1 MTEKAYYR
9 TRVRPKGQITIPNE
23 VRSHLGVRE
32 GDELVFQVDNQGKV
46 TVDLARLIPPDQAW
60 FWSEHWQ
67 SMEREAQAEI
77 ENGRT
82 HRFANVEDAINFLHS
97 IADKEHAGG

>member
-9 TRVRPKGQITIPNE
+9 TRVRPKGQVTIPNE

-32 GDELVFQVDNQGKV
+32 GDELVFQVDDQGRV
-46 TVDLARLIPPDQAW
+46 IVDLARLIPPDQAW

-67 SMEREAQAEI
+67 KMEREAQSEI
-77 ENGRT
+77 EMGQT
-82 HRFANVEDAINFLHS
+82 HRFANVDDAINFLHS
-97 IADKEHAGG
+97 VADKGHAGG